1 MVVELKYI
9 EIEDLKLHAALAGP
23 EDGVPIILLHG
34 FPDAWFSWESQ
45 ISTLT
50 TEGFRVIAPDQRGY
64 NRSDKPRGKENYRME
79 LLVKDILGLAE
90 KLNLKTFHL
99 VGHDFGAMVAWWIA
113 IYYPERVAS
122 LVISNVPH
130 PKIMNDFLRS
140 HFSQMRKSWY
150 TFFFKIP
157 IIPEKILR
165 VRNWKFLS
173 TAMAKGLSKEQR
185 DRYRDAWS
193 QPNAIT
199 SMINWYRAFGKK
211 FSTKARSLKVD
222 IPTLILWGKKDPHLS
237 YEMAKLSVDMCT
249 DCKLITFENA
259 SHWVHQDDPEEYNK
273 CLISFLKGKR

>member
-140 HFSQMRKSWY
+140 HFSQMRKS
-150 TFFFKIP
+150 
-157 IIPEKILR
+157 
-165 VRNWKFLS
+165 
-173 TAMAKGLSKEQR
+173 
-185 DRYRDAWS
+185 
-193 QPNAIT
+193 
-199 SMINWYRAFGKK
+199 
-211 FSTKARSLKVD
+211 
-222 IPTLILWGKKDPHLS
+222 
-237 YEMAKLSVDMCT
+237 
-249 DCKLITFENA
+249 
-259 SHWVHQDDPEEYNK
+259 
-273 CLISFLKGKR
+273 